1 MACPDDIEI
10 PPTGLPG
17 RPLLADHF
25 EYLAGSGI
33 SREYLEKTPL
43 IRSTELQTDLPDYF
57 REREDIVRPKGIL
70 FGWCNARGFLEWQL
84 RLDNPPTDPDTG
96 RVKKY
101 LFHWATAIRFG
112 LLVRR
117 DDAEVVWV
125 VEGTKQGHAVASSI
139 SDDVT
144 VLAIPGCSGW
154 SRDGWKVP
162 ADMIELTRDKKVFV
176 CLDADAASNLDVYT
190 AGLKLSEGLSATAAS
205 VKFVQS
211 PGGGKSGIDDHLA
224 TLAVS
229 ERGAELARLMGEA
242 LDAPAASKPTPTT
255 VGDPYEKALED
266 QVFGASPLLD
276 QLRQHARSLR
286 SGPWAVLGFTLGR
299 TALAVPP
306 HVQLPAVVC
315 APASLNLILGVVGTS
330 GQGKGGAVYAAS
342 GVRFYTEP
350 PAPTPPIGTPPDTR
364 SFGPTPSHEVV
375 TPTPASVGS
384 GEAIASLFVSREK
397 VENPVD
403 GKSEW
408 IMQQHT
414 TAAWLHWDEVD
425 TLTGQKGRQG
435 STLDAE
441 LRKLYSGEGLG
452 NVTKTNCLYCEGHIY
467 RAVASMSIQPGRAAG
482 LYGDEFGGL
491 IQRLLH
497 FGAGDPHAPEQ
508 RGPQVPTFD
517 PVVLPSF
524 KGTGM
529 VTPSGAMPKYIHV
542 AQVVADEIDRDR
554 QAALIGASDD
564 DPLDRHMGLTRL
576 KIAALAA
583 VLHGEGLVVT
593 EEWWAWAGLVIEHSR
608 RVRDGIR
615 RGLAA
620 QARDAAQA
628 RGRMTHVMTEAAE
641 SESGKQHDR
650 AHAWLRAWAEKRE
663 VFTLREAQQSTKS
676 GTYARR
682 HLKTLI
688 KELAEVGE
696 LRQAKDGSFS
706 VVEPDRT
713 LRAV

>member
-1 MACPDDIEI
+1 MAHPDDIEV

-17 RPLLADHF
+17 RPLLPGHSA
-25 EYLAGSGI
+25 YLEKSGI
-33 SREYLEKTPL
+33 SPDYLRSTPL
-43 IRSTELQTDLPDYF
+43 IRSAETLSDLPDYF
-57 REREDIVRPKGIL
+57 RERADVVRPRGIL
-70 FGWCNARGFLEWQL
+70 FGWRNARGFLEWQL
-84 RLDNPPTDPDTG
+84 RLDEPPVEEGTG
-96 RVKKY
+96 RVIKY
-101 LFHWATAIRFG
+101 LFHWATAIRYG
-112 LLVRR
+112 LIVRR

-125 VEGTKQGHAVASSI
+125 VEGTKQGHSVASAVA
-139 SDDVT
+139 DDVT

-154 SRDGWKVP
+154 SRDGWKVA
-162 ADMIELTRDKKVFV
+162 ADMIELTRGKRVFV
-176 CLDADAASNLDVYT
+176 CLDADAGSNPDVYT
-190 AGLKLSEGLSATAAS
+190 AGLKLAEGLSPTAAC

-224 TLAVS
+224 TLAVG
-229 ERGAELARLMGEA
+229 ERGAELERLMSGA
-242 LDAPAASKPTPTT
+242 LATPAASKPSAT
-255 VGDPYEKALED
+255 GDPYEKALED
-266 QVFGASPLLD
+266 AVFGASPLLD

-342 GVRFYTEP
+342 GIRFYTEP
-350 PAPTPPIGTPPDTR
+350 PAPTPPIGTAPDTR
-364 SFGPTPSHEVV
+364 SFGPMPSTEVV

-384 GEAIASLFVSREK
+384 GEAVASLFVSREK

-403 GKSEW
+403 GKAEW

-414 TAAWLHWDEVD
+414 TAAWIHWDEVD

-452 NVTKTNCLYCEGHIY
+452 NVTKTNCLYCDPHIY
-467 RAVASMSIQPGRAAG
+467 RAVASMSIQPGRAGG
-482 LYGDEFGGL
+482 LYSDEFGGL

-508 RGPQVPTFD
+508 RGPQVPAFE
-517 PVVLPSF
+517 PVVLPDF
-524 KGTGM
+524 KGSGM

-554 QAALIGASDD
+554 QSALIGASDD
-564 DPLDRHMGLTRL
+564 DPLDRHLGLTRL

-593 EEWWAWAGLVIEHSR
+593 EAWWAWAGLVIEHSR

-615 RGLAA
+615 KGLAT

-628 RGRMTHVMTEAAE
+628 RGRMTHVMTSAAE
-641 SESGKQHDR
+641 AEAGKDHDR
-650 AHAWLRAWAEKRE
+650 ALNWLRTWAEKRE
-663 VFTLREAQQSTKS
+663 TFTLREAQQSTRS

-682 HLKTLI
+682 NLKVLI